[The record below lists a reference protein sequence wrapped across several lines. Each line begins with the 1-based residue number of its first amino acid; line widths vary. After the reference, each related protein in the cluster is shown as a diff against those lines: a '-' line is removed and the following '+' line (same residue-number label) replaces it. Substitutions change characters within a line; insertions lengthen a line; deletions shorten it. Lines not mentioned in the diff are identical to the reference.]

1 MFNAALF
8 TIAKT
13 WKQPKYPLTEEWIKK
28 MCYMYTIKY
37 YLAINWYQIFI
48 HAKTGMNIEDITL
61 SKRSQTEKLYTVLLY
76 SVDLFKIE
84 NP

>member
-1 MFNAALF
+1 MFVQNF
-8 TIAKT
+8 SQMSKT
-13 WKQPKYPLTEEWIKK
+13 RKNPCLPVDKRLNKLWYI
-28 MCYMYTIKY
+28 YTIKY

-61 SKRSQTEKLYTVLLY
+61 SKRSQTEKLDTVLLY